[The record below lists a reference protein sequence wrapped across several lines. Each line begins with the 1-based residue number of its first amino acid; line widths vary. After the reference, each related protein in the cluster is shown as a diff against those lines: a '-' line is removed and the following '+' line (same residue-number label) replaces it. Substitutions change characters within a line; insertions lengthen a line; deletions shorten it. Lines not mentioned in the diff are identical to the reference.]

1 MTEFSAMR
9 IMKKGS
15 VVFEE
20 LGVNRRKAYQLCTQ
34 TARVRLGN
42 LWAVAAKFPKYLDA
56 TDRS

>member
-1 MTEFSAMR
+1 MR